1 MLSSQG
7 KNAMIVKYKIIIA
20 LANIIHLNIQQFI
33 IYSLVELQL
42 LVVINKD
49 FIVIQLF
56 VLLWTYI
63 LYSLGKHLKMLFFGH
78 ISSLYVN
85 IKRNDKL
92 YS

>member
-7 KNAMIVKYKIIIA
+7 KNAMMVKYKIIIA

-56 VLLWTYI
+56 VLL
-63 LYSLGKHLKMLFFGH
+63 
-78 ISSLYVN
+78 
-85 IKRNDKL
+85 
-92 YS
+92 